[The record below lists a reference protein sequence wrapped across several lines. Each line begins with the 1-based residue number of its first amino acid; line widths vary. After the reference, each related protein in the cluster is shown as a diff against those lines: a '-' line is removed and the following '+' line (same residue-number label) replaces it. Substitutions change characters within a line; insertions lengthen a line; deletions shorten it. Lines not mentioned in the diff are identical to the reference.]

1 MWAQRCETRGP
12 GRQVG
17 DRLAA
22 SVGQASRRVSARLA
36 ASLRRRVAAMA
47 GGIEEGVPG
56 GLEDAAV
63 AAAAGHM
70 AGVPARGAAG
80 SWPGWQGPGRVYV
93 HDLVLSRVTCRAAST
108 NDLLPCPAS
117 WAVNRST

>member
-1 MWAQRCETRGP
+1 
-12 GRQVG
+12 VG

-36 ASLRRRVAAMA
+36 ASMRRRVAAMA

-56 GLEDAAV
+56 GLEDAAI
-63 AAAAGHM
+63 AAAAGYM
-70 AGVPARGAAG
+70 AGAASRNVAG

-93 HDLVLSRVTCRAAST
+93 HDLVLSRVRAELAE
-108 NDLLPCPAS
+108 PGEGR
-117 WAVNRST
+117 VG